1 MEKLQMPNYYNPYS
15 ESFRADPWPI
25 YKKMRDE
32 APVYYIEELDAW
44 ALSRFEDVWQASMDR
59 TSYTATRGT
68 SPDALLHDGP
78 PPPSV
83 FLFMDAPQHRLHR
96 DLISSAYLRESVA
109 LREASIRALTR
120 ELLQQ
125 QMHREQVEVHSLASQ
140 VAKYTIADF
149 IGLRRE
155 EIDHIRMLI
164 DVFYHREP
172 GIAGTTPQG
181 FQAFNEAREFI
192 LDLIAKYRRDAPA
205 STSHIHTW
213 LNAATNNTAMS
224 DEEIYF
230 CIFALSITG
239 SDTVPLTTAG
249 TVYYLAQHPEQL
261 AAVRADP
268 ALIPQAFA
276 ETTRYDQATNI
287 LGRTLLCDI
296 ELNGQTLRK
305 GRPVLFLYASANRD
319 DREFEL
325 PDTYIIARRPRRTLS
340 FGAGMHVCLGQHLAR
355 LEGKI
360 ILEELITTLPDFT
373 VDTASSKRLFGEFLQ
388 GYCHV
393 PIEFKPR

>member
-1 MEKLQMPNYYNPYS
+1 MPDYYNPYS
-15 ESFRADPWPI
+15 ETFRADPWPV
-25 YKKMRDE
+25 YKRMRDE

-78 PPPSV
+78 PPPAV

-96 DLISSAYLRESVA
+96 DLISSPYMRDSVA
-109 LREASIRALTR
+109 LREPSIRQLTR

-125 QMHREQVEVHSLASQ
+125 QMQREHIEVHSLASQ
-140 VAKYTIADF
+140 VAKYTIAEL
-149 IGLRRE
+149 IGLKRE
-155 EIDHIRMLI
+155 EIDRIRALI
-164 DVFYHREP
+164 DIFYQREP
-172 GIAGTTPQG
+172 GIAGTTPRG
-181 FQAFNEAREFI
+181 FAAFAEARVFI
-192 LDLIAKYRRDAPA
+192 LDLIRRYRSDAAAA
-205 STSHIHTW
+205 SGHIHTW
-213 LNAATNNTAMS
+213 LNAAINDARMS

-230 CIFALSITG
+230 SIFALSITG

-249 TVYYLAQHPEQL
+249 TIYYLARHPDQL

-296 ELNGQTLRK
+296 ELHGHTLRK
-305 GRPVLFLYASANRD
+305 DRPVLFLYASANRD
-319 DREFEL
+319 DREFER
-325 PDTYIIARRPRRTLS
+325 PDTYNITRRPRRTLS

-355 LEGKI
+355 LEGRI
-360 ILEELITTLPDFT
+360 ILEELITTLPDFG
-373 VDTASSKRLFGEFLQ
+373 VDTANCKRLYGEFLQ

-393 PIEFKPR
+393 PIEFRPR